1 MMSGDMSGSG
11 ADNSGGLPEIYD
23 DRFDYSSTPEGSCSW
38 IDNYTSTISYSYG
51 GSGSAMINGTIFDNS
66 SSTGGRE
73 LTCQQC
79 LELGSPLPLSMTA
92 AETMRYIQIIY
103 YSINFPVA
111 LFLNILVVYLVARYK
126 VLHNITFYLALQI
139 TIVDLANS
147 ITLYPTTL
155 ANLIADRY
163 VFTGLCDT
171 LGVIFTF
178 LRTARNLL
186 MMVLVADRFCLIFL
200 PFWYSRHRVKMTIPL
215 SIVAGMIPFILAIV
229 PANGILGCYGF
240 QRLTWSC
247 VIGPGCTNAVGCTTH
262 RAFVTTSTNG
272 ALFVAFLLYLALLVK
287 ARKLRNKVA
296 IFTSNEN
303 PEDREIE
310 RRRIQREQRANTTIL
325 ILFTTLVGISYPS
338 YLFFTFGNI
347 TLNSLNIQPPP
358 AGYTIAAIISRSIF
372 ALITVMDPIVIMR
385 NQDVKQVLL
394 EIFAKM
400 KKKWGMLI
408 SHRSS
413 SEENSSTTE
422 TQNSVNPQDPQ

>member
-1 MMSGDMSGSG
+1 MSGDTSGSSG
-11 ADNSGGLPEIYD
+11 ADNSGLSEIYD
-23 DRFDYSSTPEGSCSW
+23 DRSYYYPEGSGSW
-38 IDNYTSTISYSYG
+38 IGNYTSTISYSYG
-51 GSGSAMINGTIFDNS
+51 GSGSAMINGTIFDNTS
-66 SSTGGRE
+66 SGGGGE
-73 LTCQQC
+73 LTCQQR
-79 LELGSPLPLSMTA
+79 LELGAPLPLSMTA
-92 AETMRYIQIIY
+92 AETLRYIQIIY

-126 VLHNITFYLALQI
+126 VLHDITFYLALQI
-139 TIVDLANS
+139 TIVDLANA
-147 ITLYPTTL
+147 ITVYPTTL

-171 LGVIFTF
+171 LGVIFTI
-178 LRTARNLL
+178 LRTARNLF

-200 PFWYSRHRVKMTIPL
+200 PFWYSRQRVKVTIPL
-215 SIVAGMIPFILAIV
+215 SIIAGMIPFILAIV
-229 PANGILGCYGF
+229 PVNGILGCYGF

-247 VIGPGCTNAVGCTTH
+247 VIGPGCINAVGCTTH

-296 IFTSNEN
+296 ISTSNEI

-310 RRRIQREQRANTTIL
+310 RQRIQREQRANTTIL
-325 ILFTTLVGISYPS
+325 ILFTTLVGISFPG

-347 TLNSLNIQPPP
+347 ALNSLNIQPPP
-358 AGYTIAAIISRSIF
+358 AGYTIAAAISRSIF

-394 EIFAKM
+394 EIVTKM

-408 SHRSS
+408 ANHSSSSS

-422 TQNSVNPQDPQ
+422 TQNSVHPQDPQ